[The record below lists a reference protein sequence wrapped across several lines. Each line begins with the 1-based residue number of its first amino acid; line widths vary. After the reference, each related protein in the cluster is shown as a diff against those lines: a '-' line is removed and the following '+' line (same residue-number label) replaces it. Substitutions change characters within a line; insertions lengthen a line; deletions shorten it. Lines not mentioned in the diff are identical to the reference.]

1 MQQSHH
7 ALQLEKER
15 RKERER
21 KKERKRANRKWSLNI
36 AAITAI
42 AVRAVSLWGESLVD
56 GVKVGVGGHGISAR
70 RHPLVNSV

>member
-1 MQQSHH
+1 MQQPHH
-7 ALQLEKER
+7 DLQL
-15 RKERER
+15 
-21 KKERKRANRKWSLNI
+21 KKKKKKKVNRKWSLNI
-36 AAITAI
+36 AAITAV

>member
-7 ALQLEKER
+7 ALQL
-15 RKERER
+15 
-21 KKERKRANRKWSLNI
+21 KKKKKVNRKWSLDI

-56 GVKVGVGGHGISAR
+56 GVKVGVRGHGVSAR
-70 RHPLVNSV
+70 WHPLVNSV

>member
-7 ALQLEKER
+7 DLQL
-15 RKERER
+15 
-21 KKERKRANRKWSLNI
+21 KKKKKKVNRKWSLNI
-36 AAITAI
+36 AAITAV